1 MTSRVST
8 VPKNESTS
16 CGHTINSEYIIFKAF
31 IHSYCVPAYIFT
43 FLFAVALSGEAIQAR
58 HCAVENSS
66 GKVRLILADGR
77 CYVNQ
82 DEVSDDTDLSHGTN
96 IQCATL
102 NFEDRL

>member
-1 MTSRVST
+1 MNPLHVVILSIQNTSFLRLS
-8 VPKNESTS
+8 
-16 CGHTINSEYIIFKAF
+16 YIVIVYLH
-31 IHSYCVPAYIFT
+31 IYIST

-66 GKVRLILADGR
+66 GKVRLILAYAR